1 MSVQHT
7 PDSKH
12 TAVDYDPFAGN
23 DIARVV
29 PTTEPQR
36 EVWLACRLS
45 KEASLAY
52 NESVSFRF
60 SGHLDTEA
68 AIGALQ
74 DLVDRHEAL
83 RSTISSDGEEM
94 FIAATAAVS
103 TSIIDHCACGPLD
116 ESKRDALIGDARQ
129 RAVEI
134 IFDLENGPLFRAEL
148 ARFAAD
154 DHLLVITAHHIVFD
168 GWSAGILAQDFAR
181 FYRARIE
188 HSSIDLPLAASFGD
202 YALEQRASAGSGRRA
217 DDEAYWLSRF
227 SGSTPVLDLPN
238 DRPRPAYRSFASRR
252 EDYVLPAEL
261 VSDIRKL
268 GVTAGSSFFVT
279 LLAGFGAL
287 LQRIGGTDEVV
298 IGVPTAGQSV
308 GGLSTLIGHCVNL
321 LPIRIALD
329 GNASTRAAIDI
340 TRTAM
345 LDAYEHQ
352 EYTFGT
358 LLKKLALTRDPSRLP
373 LVSVM
378 FNLDQALDAN
388 SLGLP
393 GLTANFSINP
403 RCAENFELSINAVQ
417 ADGALRLE
425 CQYNTDLYDGVT
437 VRRWMAAYETLL
449 RACCTDSNATL
460 ASLPLISEADKQQIR
475 QWNTTIAPFSRDKF
489 VHGLFSAHAANTPDR
504 IALSWQEEQFSY
516 ADLDAGSTRI
526 AHALQSKGIGR
537 GHLVGLFL
545 ERGPQMVTALLGVLK
560 SGAGYVPLDPSYPQD
575 RLAYMAADA
584 NLAMLLTQSSLSGEM
599 EWPVERSLFLDSP
612 ALAFTDPEKQYFA
625 QPAGATPED
634 VAYVIYTSGSTGKP
648 KGVQVPHRSVV
659 NFLESMAR
667 QPGFGNHDRVMAV
680 TTLSFDIA
688 VNELLLPLS
697 IGAEIVLASREEAG
711 DGTMLRKLIDDR
723 QATTM
728 QATPAT
734 WRLLLD
740 AGWRGSR
747 NFKALCGGEAL
758 GSDLAQQLIDR
769 VGELWNM
776 YGPTETT
783 VWSTCTRV
791 RDVQRAISIGQPIAN
806 TTIQV
811 LGLMG
816 EQCPVGVAGEIWIGG
831 DGVTLGYLNRPE
843 LNAERFMPDPFST
856 QAGALLY
863 RTGDRGRWRN
873 DGQIEHMGRLDF
885 QVKVRGYR
893 IELGEIESTLAAH
906 PALARAVVIVREDRK
921 GDVRLVAYVVARAGQ
936 PFTDY
941 SLLEHL
947 KKTLPDYM
955 LPQHFVTLPV
965 IPLLPNGKVDRKA
978 LPPPVAAVK
987 EAGSYVAP
995 RSSLETT
1002 IVAAMESHLALPSIG
1017 VHDNFFSLGGH
1028 SLLASQLTS
1037 RLAKDL
1043 QLQIPMRALFEAPTA
1058 EKLAQWVDRQQKAGG
1073 KSRWTIDRRVNQET
1087 APLSAMQHRMWFLE
1101 QLDPGQPVNNS
1112 PSAHRLRGKL
1122 DETAFARAF
1131 SEMVRR
1137 QHALR
1142 TVIAIVDDQ
1151 PKQVVMPEVPSDL
1164 LPAIDFRQL
1173 PKEQQEKLLL
1183 ERINEQIRTPF
1194 DLSEPPLFRAQLYRL
1209 DEEEY
1214 VFFFMPHHIVWDG
1227 WSFDLLYHDMSVL
1240 YGAFLE
1246 GKPSPLPELPVSY
1259 GDFSAW
1265 HADWMESE
1273 EMTAEVA
1280 HWTGR
1285 LAGALEPLAMPIDY
1299 PRPEVMSGNAKMM
1312 WLPVSAA
1319 MVERTRQ
1326 LSLDSD
1332 TTMFMT
1338 LLSVYVL
1345 LLQQLTGQRDLII
1358 GTPVRGRQIT
1368 ELEPIMGF
1376 FVNALPLRIQ
1386 VGERLTFKDLLAEVK
1401 NCALDAFKHPDVPF
1415 ERLVRELDL
1424 PRDRSRTPVYQ
1435 TMFSYQDARQRIL
1448 RWGNLDRERV
1458 EVMQPGVA
1466 GDLNLWCVELQKG
1479 LLFGFSYAPGILSEK
1494 SASLIRDR
1502 YLHILETL
1510 LANPDVPID
1519 SIPLAQAESGL
1530 LQSWN
1535 KTEAAYDRHATM
1547 HSMFEREASQS
1558 AQQTAVTCGGESL
1571 NYGELNARANRLA
1584 HALRAKAV
1592 GRGQLVGLCLERGV
1606 EMLVAQLA
1614 ILKCGA
1620 GYVPLDPA
1628 YPADRLAFMASDA
1641 ALSLLVTDSTS
1652 SGLIDFPRDRSI
1664 HIDTEQAQI
1673 AALSASNIAD
1683 GELSAR
1689 PEDTAYVIYTSGS
1702 TGKPKG
1708 VQVPHR
1714 AVVNFLGSMQT
1725 QPGLAASDR
1734 LVAVT
1739 TLSFDIAVL
1748 ELLLPLSVGAEVVLA
1763 SREQA
1768 LDGNALKALLESSK
1782 ATVMQATPATWRL
1795 LLDAGWR
1802 GQPGFKA
1809 LIGGEALS
1817 IELATRLIPA
1827 VTELWNMYGP
1837 TETTVW
1843 STCCRVTHPEQ
1854 GISIG
1859 QPIANTQIHVLDESR
1874 RVCPVGVPGEI
1885 WIGGDGVTLG
1895 YLNRPEL
1902 TAERFIDD
1910 PFSSRAGAKLY
1921 RTGDKGRW
1929 RADGQIEHMGRLD
1942 FQVKV
1947 RGYRIE
1953 LGEIETSV
1961 AGYPGVTE
1969 SVVLAREDVPGDVR
1983 LVAYYTARDTIDTSA
1998 LREHVRRTLPAYMVP
2013 QHFVALE
2020 SIPRLPNGKIN
2031 RTALPRPA
2039 ETMQAKVSVV
2049 HTPPTTETEKMLAAI
2064 WADLLKI
2071 SDINADDNFFD
2082 IGGHSL
2088 LGMQAIVTMETRTGK
2103 RLNPRRYIFETL
2115 AQIARG
2121 YDETEAAPAE
2131 KPGTLKRFLS
2141 KLVGGGGKG
2150 GA

>member
-1 MSVQHT
+1 MSVQQAPET
-7 PDSKH
+7 KH
-12 TAVDYDPFAGN
+12 TAVDYDPFAGS
-23 DIARVV
+23 DLARVV

-60 SGHLDTEA
+60 TGHLNTGA
-68 AIGALQ
+68 MIGALQ

-83 RSTISSDGEEM
+83 RSTISGNGEEM
-94 FIAATAAVS
+94 LVAATSNAAAVVVDHAITGPQDDTGRS
-103 TSIIDHCACGPLD
+103 NIIADA
-116 ESKRDALIGDARQ
+116 KR
-129 RAVEI
+129 RAVETL
-134 IFDLENGPLFRAEL
+134 FDLENGPLFRAEIL
-148 ARFAAD
+148 KFAAD
-154 DHLLVITAHHIVFD
+154 DHLMVVTAHHIVFD
-168 GWSAGILAQDFAR
+168 GWSAGILAQDIAR
-181 FYRARIE
+181 FYRARAAD
-188 HSSIDLPLAASFGD
+188 SPVNLPPAASFGD
-202 YALEQRASAGSGRRA
+202 YAIKQRAGAGGSARA
-217 DDEAYWLSRF
+217 EDERYWLSRF
-227 SGSTPVLDLPN
+227 SGQTPVLDLPS
-238 DRPRPAYRSFASRR
+238 DRPRPAYRSFGSKR
-252 EDYVLPAEL
+252 EDYVLPADL
-261 VSDIRKL
+261 VGEIRRA
-268 GVTAGSSFFVT
+268 GAAAGSSLFVT

-287 LQRIGGTDEVV
+287 MQRIGGADEVV

-308 GGLSTLIGHCVNL
+308 GGLDTLIGHCVNL
-321 LPIRIALD
+321 LPIRLSLD
-329 GNASTRAAIDI
+329 GNGSARAAIDV

-352 EYTFGT
+352 EYTFGS
-358 LLKKLALTRDPSRLP
+358 LLKKLTIARDTSRLP
-373 LVSVM
+373 LVNVM
-378 FNLDQALDAN
+378 FNLDQALDTNA
-388 SLGLP
+388 LGLP
-393 GLTANFSINP
+393 GLTADFSINP

-417 ADGALRLE
+417 VGGAIRLE
-425 CQYNTDLYDGVT
+425 CQYNTDLYDGTT
-437 VRRWMAAYETLL
+437 VRRWMMAYESLL
-449 RACCTDSNATL
+449 RALCANSDAGL
-460 ASLPLISEADKQQIR
+460 ASLPLISESDKEQIR
-475 QWNTTIAPFSRDKF
+475 QWNATSRSYSRTKL
-489 VHGLFSAHAANTPDR
+489 VHELFSERVSDAPDR
-504 IALSWQEEQFSY
+504 VALSSQGKLLTY
-516 ADLDAGSTRI
+516 AELDSESTRI
-526 AHALQSKGIGR
+526 AHAMHSKGIGR
-537 GHLVGLFL
+537 GNLVGLFL
-545 ERGPQMVTALLGVLK
+545 ERGPQMLTALLGVLK

-575 RLAYMAADA
+575 RLAYMANDA
-584 NLAMLLTQSSLSGEM
+584 NLAMLVTQSALSGVIQ
-599 EWPVERSLFLDSP
+599 WPPERTLLIDATLSASTDLEKTSLAP
-612 ALAFTDPEKQYFA
+612 T
-625 QPAGATPED
+625 GTTPED

-648 KGVQVPHRSVV
+648 KGVQVPHRAVV

-667 QPGFGNHDRVMAV
+667 QPGFTKDDRVMAV

-697 IGAEIVLASREEAG
+697 IGAEIVLASREQAG
-711 DGTMLRKLIDDR
+711 DGDLLRKLIDDR

-758 GSDLAQQLIDR
+758 SADLAQQLIDR
-769 VGELWNM
+769 SGELWNM

-791 RDVQRAISIGQPIAN
+791 RDLKRAVSIGQPIAN
-806 TTIQV
+806 TTIQI
-811 LGLMG
+811 LGQAG
-816 EQCPVGVAGEIWIGG
+816 EQCPIGVSGEIWIGG

-843 LNAERFMPDPFST
+843 LNAERFVADAFCDRP
-856 QAGALLY
+856 GALLY
-863 RTGDRGRWRN
+863 RTGDRGRWHN
-873 DGQIEHMGRLDF
+873 DGQIEHLGRLDF

-893 IELGEIESTLAAH
+893 IELGEIESTLATH
-906 PALARAVVIVREDRK
+906 PALARAVIIVREDRK
-921 GDVRLVAYVVARAGQ
+921 DDVRLVAYVVARGGQ
-936 PFTDY
+936 SFSDAD
-941 SLLEHL
+941 LLGHL
-947 KKTLPDYM
+947 KMTLPDYM
-955 LPQHFVTLPV
+955 IPQHFVTLPA

-978 LPPPVAAVK
+978 LPAPITDVKAAD
-987 EAGSYVAP
+987 SYVAP
-995 RSSLETT
+995 RSPLENT
-1002 IVAAMESHLALPSIG
+1002 IVTAMESYLALPSIG

-1058 EKLAQWVDRQQKAGG
+1058 EKLAQWVEQQQKAGS
-1073 KSRWTIDRRVNQET
+1073 KSRWSIERRANQDT

-1112 PSAHRLRGKL
+1112 PSAHRLRGQL

-1142 TVIAIVDDQ
+1142 TVIAIVDDEPRQ
-1151 PKQVVMPEVPSDL
+1151 IVLSEVPTEL

-1173 PKEQQEKLLL
+1173 SKEQREKLLL

-1194 DLSEPPLFRAQLYRL
+1194 DLTEPPLFRAKLYRL

-1246 GKPSPLPELPVSY
+1246 GKPSPLPELSVSY

-1265 HADWMESE
+1265 HADWMESG
-1273 EMTAEVA
+1273 EMASEVT
-1280 HWTGR
+1280 HWTRR

-1312 WLPVSAA
+1312 WLPVSAD

-1326 LSLDSD
+1326 LSLGADA
-1332 TTMFMT
+1332 TMFMT

-1345 LLQQLTGQRDLII
+1345 LLRQLTGQSDVII

-1386 VGERLTFKDLLAEVK
+1386 VGERLTFMDLLAEVK
-1401 NCALDAFKHPDVPF
+1401 NCALEAFKHPDVPF

-1479 LLFGFSYAPGILSEK
+1479 MLFGFSYAPGILSEK

-1502 YLHILETL
+1502 YLHTLNTL
-1510 LANPDVPID
+1510 LVNPHVPID
-1519 SIPLAQAESGL
+1519 SLPLAQAEADL
-1530 LQSWN
+1530 LHAWN
-1535 KTEAAYDRHATM
+1535 KTEAAYDRNALM
-1547 HSMFEREASQS
+1547 HSMFEQQS
-1558 AQQTAVTCGGESL
+1558 RRSPQRAAVSCDGSSL
-1571 NYGELNARANRLA
+1571 NYGELNMRANRLA
-1584 HALRAKAV
+1584 HALRAKSV
-1592 GRGQLVGLCLERGV
+1592 GRGQLVGLCLERGA

-1628 YPADRLAFMASDA
+1628 YPADRLAFMVQDA
-1641 ALSLLVTDSTS
+1641 GLSMLLTDSVS
-1652 SGLIDFPRDRSI
+1652 SGLVEFPRERSI
-1664 HIDTEQAQI
+1664 HVDTEQMQI
-1673 AALSASNIAD
+1673 ATLSATDISAD
-1683 GELSAR
+1683 ALSAR

-1714 AVVNFLGSMQT
+1714 AVVNFLASMQM
-1725 QPGLAASDR
+1725 QPGLNAEDR

-1768 LDGNALKALLESSK
+1768 LDGNALRTLLESSE
-1782 ATVMQATPATWRL
+1782 ASVMQATPATWRL
-1795 LLDAGWR
+1795 LLDSGWR
-1802 GQPGFKA
+1802 GPPGFKA

-1817 IELATRLIPA
+1817 IELATSLLPA
-1827 VTELWNMYGP
+1827 VAELWNMYGP

-1843 STCCRVTHPEQ
+1843 STCCRVTRPEQ

-1859 QPIANTQIHVLDESR
+1859 QPIANTQIHVLDEAR
-1874 RVCPVGVPGEI
+1874 RICPVGVAGEI
-1885 WIGGDGVTLG
+1885 WIGGDGVTSG

-1902 TAERFIDD
+1902 TAERFIAD
-1910 PFSSRAGAKLY
+1910 PFSPRAGAKLY

-1953 LGEIETSV
+1953 LGEIEATV
-1961 AGYPGVTE
+1961 AGFPGIVE
-1969 SVVLAREDVPGDVR
+1969 SVVLAREDVAGDVR
-1983 LVAYYTARDTIDTSA
+1983 LVAYYTTRGSADASA
-1998 LREHVRRTLPAYMVP
+1998 LREHVRKILPAYMVP
-2013 QHFVALE
+2013 QNFVLLE

-2031 RTALPRPA
+2031 RAALPRPA
-2039 ETMQAKVSVV
+2039 ETVQPKASVV
-2049 HTPPTTETEKMLAAI
+2049 HTPPTTETEKMLAEV
-2064 WADLLKI
+2064 WANLLKI

-2103 RLNPRRYIFETL
+2103 RVNPRRYIFETL

-2121 YDETEAAPAE
+2121 YDETEAVPPS
-2131 KPGTLKRFLS
+2131 KTGTLKRFLS
-2141 KLVGGGGKG
+2141 KLVGGGKN
-2150 GA
+2150 